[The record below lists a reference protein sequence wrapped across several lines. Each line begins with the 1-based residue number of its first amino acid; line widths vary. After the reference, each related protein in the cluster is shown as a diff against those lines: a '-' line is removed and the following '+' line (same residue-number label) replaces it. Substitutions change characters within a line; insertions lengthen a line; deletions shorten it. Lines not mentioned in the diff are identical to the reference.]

1 MPLGNRCG
9 PGILRHFERVFV
21 TQEVLNTE
29 LRGERRHFHISG
41 QGGCLEVAIK
51 EIEAD
56 HKDCE
61 VKLRTLGVEEE
72 ALLLVNNFLRL
83 LRPRTQEKLRDFFK
97 GMPEGG
103 FKAPQS

>member
-9 PGILRHFERVFV
+9 PGILRHFEKAFV
-21 TQEVLNTE
+21 TQEVLNAE

-41 QGGCLEVAIK
+41 QEGCLEIDINEIK
-51 EIEAD
+51 GK
-56 HKDCE
+56 HNDCE
-61 VKLRTLGVEEE
+61 VKLRSLGIEEE

-83 LRPRTQEKLRDFFK
+83 LRPRTQEKLRDFFR
-97 GMPEGG
+97 GMPKGG